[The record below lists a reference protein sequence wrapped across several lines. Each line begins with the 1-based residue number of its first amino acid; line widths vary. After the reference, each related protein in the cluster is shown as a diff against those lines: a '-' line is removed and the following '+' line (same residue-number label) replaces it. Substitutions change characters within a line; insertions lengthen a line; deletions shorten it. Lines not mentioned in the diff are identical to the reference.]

1 MGEGQTLT
9 SLHNPS
15 AMSTHLIDKALALV
29 ALRRQAK
36 ALEAQV
42 KDRSAEFTNLMLE
55 AKETQVRPDDT
66 GVLITLIQTDSI
78 TYRDGGV
85 TEAAKLVAKAESEL
99 KKAKA
104 LLKGRQ
110 AAAKAANKYKVD
122 STEHG
127 IRVTGL

>member
-1 MGEGQTLT
+1 
-9 SLHNPS
+9 
-15 AMSTHLIDKALALV
+15 MSTHLIDKALALV

-85 TEAAKLVAKAESEL
+85 TEAAKLVAKAENEL

-110 AAAKAANKYKVD
+110 AAAKAANKCKVD
-122 STEHG
+122 STDYG